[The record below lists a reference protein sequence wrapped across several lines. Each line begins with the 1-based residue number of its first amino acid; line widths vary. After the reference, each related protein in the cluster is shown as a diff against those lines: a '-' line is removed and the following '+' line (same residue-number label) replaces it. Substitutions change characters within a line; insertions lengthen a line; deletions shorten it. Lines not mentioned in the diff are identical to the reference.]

1 MSVTKRSGIILGIL
15 LIVAFALRVY
25 QSGRYGLY
33 LDEKFTMVISQGV
46 VMEGSN
52 QHDVFFTP
60 GKTYFTPREF
70 WQPKTIN
77 DFIEANIRG
86 DIGNSPAYY
95 AVLWVW
101 MEIFGLSDFSARF
114 PSVLFSTL
122 LVGLVY
128 IFVRRHFRSDSLA
141 LLSASLAAVEPFF
154 VAYSHMARN
163 YSMSF
168 FLTLLASHLFLLI
181 VERLNRDASA
191 RGLYVAYGLTVATA
205 ILSHY
210 LTVTVFLCHGLYA
223 LFFIRPPRRWLALI
237 VTGLTSLGL
246 VSLWF
251 VFGGGKYTFKTL
263 AYQAQLYKS
272 VSLTNPTHNEFGM
285 VLPATLANVTER
297 SLPIWA
303 DLFIVSNGL
312 GQTDRLGFRYLA
324 LAFALGLVA
333 AWVLYRY
340 SRQPQIR
347 WWTVALYALLL
358 VAGMPFYG
366 QASAQYIVV
375 SALPSFL
382 YLLVLAVR
390 RIRLSVPN
398 ALLVFITMLALIPT
412 LFLIVMAFKNGHTYG
427 ITQRYSG
434 FSFPYSVIIVALM
447 LRQLVR
453 TPLPFRI
460 ILLAVLLIQ
469 SYFVAR
475 LLHHIYEDRD
485 VKYTYFSTPRLP
497 NPYQLAADRIK
508 ASYAPGDTVLYPSVR
523 LFARDEVEKTF
534 SPYSIQDA
542 QLTNLYLPKE
552 ADYIQRMDTTEV
564 NRIRLIQKAS
574 GQVITIFDFKGKSH
588 RY

>member
-390 RIRLSVPN
+390 RIRLLVPN

>member
-1 MSVTKRSGIILGIL
+1 MSVTKRSGLILGVL
-15 LIVAFALRVY
+15 LVVAFALRVY
-25 QSGRYGLY
+25 HSGRYGLY
-33 LDEKFTMVISQGV
+33 LDEKFTLVISQGV

-60 GKTYFTPREF
+60 GKPYFTPREF
-70 WQPKTIN
+70 WKPKTIN

-101 MEIFGLSDFSARF
+101 MKLFGLSDFSARF

-122 LVGLVY
+122 LVGLIY
-128 IFVRRHFRSDSLA
+128 LFVRRHFKSESLA
-141 LLSASLAAVEPFF
+141 LVSASLAAVEPFF

-181 VERLNRDASA
+181 VERLNRSA
-191 RGLYVAYGLTVATA
+191 PAGGLYAAYGLTVATA

-251 VFGGGKYTFKTL
+251 LFGGGKYTFKTL

-272 VSLTNPTHNEFGM
+272 VSLMNPTHNEFGM
-285 VLPATLANVTER
+285 VLPATVANVTER

-303 DLFIVSNGL
+303 DLFIISNGL

-333 AWVLYRY
+333 VWVLYRY
-340 SRQPQIR
+340 GRQRTMPV
-347 WWTVALYALLL
+347 WAVAVYALLL
-358 VAGMPFYG
+358 VTGMPLYAQPG
-366 QASAQYIVV
+366 AQYVVV
-375 SALPSFL
+375 SALPSFF
-382 YLLVLAVR
+382 YLLALA
-390 RIRLSVPN
+390 IRQIKPPVPGS
-398 ALLVFITMLALIPT
+398 LLVFVTMLALIPT
-412 LFLIVMAFKNGHTYG
+412 LFLILMAFKNGHTYG

-434 FSFPYSVIIVALM
+434 FSFPYSVILVALM
-447 LRQLVR
+447 LRQLTR
-453 TPLPFRI
+453 TPVAIRA
-460 ILLAVLLIQ
+460 ILLGVLLIQ
-469 SYFVAR
+469 SYFVTR

-542 QLTNLYLPKE
+542 QLTNLYLPKD

-564 NRIRLIQKAS
+564 NKIRLVKGTS
-574 GQVITIFDFKGKSH
+574 GQLITVFDFKGKTH

>member
-390 RIRLSVPN
+390 RIRLLMPN

-453 TPLPFRI
+453 TPLPFRV